1 MSEDCQHDKAYRYA
15 HYEQRKLGRVTVQ
28 FCIAC
33 AYKQITQQL
42 KAQSTSKALESS
54 NTPAAQ

>member
-1 MSEDCQHDKAYRYA
+1 MSEDCQHDKSYRYA

-33 AYKQITQQL
+33 AYEQITAQL
-42 KAQSTSKALESS
+42 KPSDAQDLVARRAGSES
-54 NTPAAQ
+54 